1 MVFVLWVFV
10 YFGKMILYIK
20 SIVSDRCKSAVRN
33 ELKKLNIAFFKVE
46 LSEIEISEITP
57 KEKII
62 ALSIAL
68 QKIGFSILNNKK
80 HILIERIKRTVIEM
94 IHYSD
99 TLPQINFSTH
109 LSSTLCYNYTYL
121 ANVFSEIEGITIA
134 QFIIKH
140 KIEKVKQL
148 ISLGELNLTEIAY
161 KLNYSSVAHLSNQ
174 FKKITGLTPSGF
186 KQLKLKKQHP
196 LEKI

>member
-1 MVFVLWVFV
+1 M
-10 YFGKMILYIK
+10 
-20 SIVSDRCKSAVRN
+20 VSDRCKSAVKN
-33 ELKKLNIAFFKVE
+33 ELKKFDIPYFKVE
-46 LSEIEISEITP
+46 LSEIEISENIP
-57 KEKII
+57 QEKII
-62 ALSIAL
+62 AFSIAL
-68 QKIGFSILNNKK
+68 QKIGFSIVNNKK
-80 HILIERIKRTVIEM
+80 HVLIERIKRTIIEM

-99 TLPQINFSTH
+99 NRIQVNFSNH

-121 ANVFSEIEGITIA
+121 ANVFSEIEGITIE

-148 ISLGELNLTEIAY
+148 ISLCELNLTEIAY

-174 FKKITGLTPSGF
+174 FKKITGLTPSSF